1 MAKRT
6 DSRRGPGPR
15 RRLLI
20 AGAAGLLAAAFG
32 VGLLSRGSQPS
43 PAAAGSTTAQAP
55 PLAPVAGEASGQVV
69 DGISAGETEQLAFHI
84 HAHLAVYV
92 NGEQHPIPLGI
103 GVLPPL
109 RLVQTSDGPF
119 VVGGAAFYW
128 LHTHD
133 LAAHPRRQRS
143 HPHRIAVPAPLH
155 AGRVLRPLGATPR
168 PVPGGP
174 GPRAGHRP
182 GRRGGVRWRSP
193 RHPAERAQRDPA
205 GRRCHRAL
213 PALPLCCRALTGAWS
228 PEVSDDASFGE
239 PREISA
245 GMNDSGTVA
254 VKGDTKTVVRSCDPG
269 APDAVAAQI
278 TPLR

>member
-1 MAKRT
+1 MSKRT
-6 DSRRGPGPR
+6 DSRRGPGSR

-32 VGLLSRGSQPS
+32 LGLLSRGSQPS

-55 PLAPVAGEASGQVV
+55 PLAPVAGGASGQVV
-69 DGISAGETEQLAFHI
+69 DGISAAETEQLAFHI

-92 NGEQHPIPLGI
+92 NGEQHSIPLGI

-109 RLVQTSDGPF
+109 RLVQTADGPF

-133 LAAHPRRQRS
+133 ASGVIHIESPGA
-143 HPHRIAVPAPLH
+143 APLH
-155 AGRVLRPLGATPR
+155 AGWVLRPLAATPR

-182 GRRGGVRWRSP
+182 GRRGGVRW
-193 RHPAERAQRDPA
+193 
-205 GRRCHRAL
+205 
-213 PALPLCCRALTGAWS
+213 
-228 PEVSDDASFGE
+228 
-239 PREISA
+239 
-245 GMNDSGTVA
+245 
-254 VKGDTKTVVRSCDPG
+254 
-269 APDAVAAQI
+269 
-278 TPLR
+278 

>member
-6 DSRRGPGPR
+6 DSRLGPGPR

-32 VGLLSRGSQPS
+32 VGLLSRGGKPS
-43 PAAAGSTTAQAP
+43 PAAAGSTTTQAP

-92 NGEQHPIPLGI
+92 NGEQHSIPLGI

-109 RLVQTSDGPF
+109 RLVQTGDGPF

-133 LAAHPRRQRS
+133 ASGVIHIESPVPRRYTLGEFFDLWGQ
-143 HPHRIAVPAPLH
+143 
-155 AGRVLRPLGATPR
+155 PLGRFHVGPARGPVTALVDGAVSGGDPRDIPLEAHSVIQLNVGAT
-168 PVPGGP
+168 VPFQP
-174 GPRAGHRP
+174 YRFAAG
-182 GRRGGVRWRSP
+182 
-193 RHPAERAQRDPA
+193 
-205 GRRCHRAL
+205 L
-213 PALPLCCRALTGAWS
+213 
-228 PEVSDDASFGE
+228 
-239 PREISA
+239 
-245 GMNDSGTVA
+245 
-254 VKGDTKTVVRSCDPG
+254 
-269 APDAVAAQI
+269 
-278 TPLR
+278 